1 MTSAPRNE
9 AAPRGGGALAPT
21 SGCCCPKA
29 STSTLRELL
38 AAHRGNRLAAHLV
51 VLVELLEEYR
61 ELRGAA

>member
-1 MTSAPRNE
+1 
-9 AAPRGGGALAPT
+9 LAPT